1 MRRKK
6 ENRVRVSGMSD
17 SFAFSQSTLQ
27 GTLHFLVGYFIEN
40 VIFVQVGSWCSYL
53 EEQPIPLS
61 RVQTLRHKAGIYEK

>member
-17 SFAFSQSTLQ
+17 SFAVSQSTLQ

-40 VIFVQVGSWCSYL
+40 VIFVQVGS
-53 EEQPIPLS
+53 
-61 RVQTLRHKAGIYEK
+61 